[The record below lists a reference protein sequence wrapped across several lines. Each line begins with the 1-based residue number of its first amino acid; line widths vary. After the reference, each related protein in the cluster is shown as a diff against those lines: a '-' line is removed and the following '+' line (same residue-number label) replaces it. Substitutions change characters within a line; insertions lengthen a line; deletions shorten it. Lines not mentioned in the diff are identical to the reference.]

1 MSSLNVV
8 VNQMISVDVCYFN
21 YFSKMFAPAIHSGK
35 KKKTLYN
42 MLSLDCGLIHNMWF
56 PTEEENHTLNIVL
69 AGGCIPF

>member
-35 KKKTLYN
+35 KKKKTSITCFL
-42 MLSLDCGLIHNMWF
+42 LI
-56 PTEEENHTLNIVL
+56 V
-69 AGGCIPF
+69 G

>member
-35 KKKTLYN
+35 KKKPSITCFL
-42 MLSLDCGLIHNMWF
+42 LI
-56 PTEEENHTLNIVL
+56 V
-69 AGGCIPF
+69 G